1 MFVIKRNGSKEE
13 FNPKKI
19 ENAILKAFAAQNY
32 SVADWE
38 KKYIEAFCDRLK
50 RDNNLT
56 SVENIQDSVER
67 FLMSQPTLPHWQEVA
82 KAYILYRERH
92 NESRFVRSRIDYIDA
107 YSSSGDNASTA
118 SETDANANVSMK
130 NVANL
135 EGEVYKKSN
144 RVIQRQRMKD
154 KLKELFPE
162 VAKQYERDLEN
173 HIIYVHDEASSPVP
187 KKYCLAASLYPLM
200 TEGVGN
206 IDSVTPTPPND
217 IQSFSGQVTNLTF
230 LLSSQAKGAVAL
242 GEYIVALNYY
252 VIAEFGPKWYEKL
265 NVVITNENALKKY
278 TVKSYIRKG
287 MKQFI
292 YGVSQPAG
300 NRSYNSPFSNISY
313 YDKTYFHAL
322 FDEFFYPDGTQPE
335 WEAIDTLQRIFM
347 ELHRE
352 LRLIKPLTFP
362 VTTMAMVHDGTDVID
377 KEYKELCAEE
387 WAKGGSFFC
396 YLSDNPSSLASCCF
410 SKDTKVLWKNSYDGV
425 KCSTFEELHNL
436 KWEPY
441 KKNMKVYHNGAWLPA
456 KTIKLPNRKMYKV
469 RTQNNKEF
477 IMSDNHINLT
487 FRGEVHTSEL
497 STEDY
502 LMFNTKPLEAV
513 KECDEHLTYE
523 QGLLVGMF
531 IGDGTYGNY
540 ICEDGAV
547 HDILLSLNEEK
558 YNKALPYLTK
568 LCEVRLHTPHNNVY
582 PVRLYSKE
590 LVAFL
595 MEWTGNK
602 PKETY
607 SYNKNLNINCVLQSK
622 EFRKGILDGWYLTDG
637 GNSNRCYTTSK
648 NLVDSMEILLTS
660 LGKQCVID
668 ITDRT
673 DETVAIRGEEY
684 NRNYPLYCVRWY
696 SDTNARVRPESG
708 FKWKNNS
715 IYWKISSIEEVEY
728 TDDIYCF
735 EMRNQDEPYFTLP
748 SGLITHNCRVL
759 NEITDNTFSS
769 INGLQ
774 GIMTGSCN
782 VITLNINRIVQD
794 WARQKV
800 KTVEDNNGI
809 LDSTIN
815 VPGLTGLKEYLISI
829 LERVY
834 KYHIAY
840 KTILYEL
847 EDKGMFADSNAGYIY
862 LKKLYS
868 TIGLIGYCEAAQFL
882 QMKISNN
889 EEYKDFL
896 KLIFGT
902 VKEQNKLHS
911 IHDKKR
917 PFLFNSEAIP
927 GENLAVKL
935 YEWDKKDGYTVP
947 KDQNLYSSYFFL
959 QWDKDIPVLDKLRLH
974 GKYINSACDG
984 GQACHIHL
992 NEHLSKEQYSKI
1004 IDFCIKEG
1012 VNYFTFNI
1020 PVSECKDCGHVVNA
1034 PIKTC
1039 PKCGSDKIDWWIR
1052 IIGFLRPISTW
1063 AAPRQIESQKRV
1075 YSNGKTELKEL

>member
-1 MFVIKRNGSKEE
+1 MFVIKRDGSKEE
-13 FNPKKI
+13 FNAEKI
-19 ENAILKAFAAQNY
+19 ESAILKAFKACDIHVGKVDKHKIQ
-32 SVADWE
+32 
-38 KKYIEAFCDRLK
+38 KFCEDLGELK
-50 RDNNLT
+50 DEEIT
-56 SVENIQDSVER
+56 VEEIQDQVEKYLCKR
-67 FLMSQPTLPHWQEVA
+67 CFPVG
-82 KAYILYRERH
+82 KAYMLYREQH
-92 NESRFVRSRIDYIDA
+92 NESRFVRSRIDYINK

-154 KLKELFPE
+154 KLKELYPE
-162 VAKQYERDLEN
+162 LAKQYEKDLEN

-200 TEGVGN
+200 SEGVGN
-206 IDSVTPTPPND
+206 VDGVTPTPPND
-217 IQSFSGQVTNLTF
+217 IQSYSGQVTNLTF

-252 VIAEFGPKWYEKL
+252 VIAEFGPKWYDKL
-265 NVVITNENALKKY
+265 DVIISNEHALKKY

-322 FDEFFYPDGTQPE
+322 FDEFCYPDGTKPE
-335 WEAIDTLQRIFM
+335 WKAIDTLQRIFM

-362 VTTMAMVHDGTDVID
+362 VTTMAMVHDGKDVID

-396 YLSDNPSSLASCCF
+396 YLSDNPSSLASCC
-410 SKDTKVLWKNSYDGV
+410 
-425 KCSTFEELHNL
+425 
-436 KWEPY
+436 
-441 KKNMKVYHNGAWLPA
+441 
-456 KTIKLPNRKMYKV
+456 
-469 RTQNNKEF
+469 
-477 IMSDNHINLT
+477 
-487 FRGEVHTSEL
+487 
-497 STEDY
+497 
-502 LMFNTKPLEAV
+502 
-513 KECDEHLTYE
+513 
-523 QGLLVGMF
+523 
-531 IGDGTYGNY
+531 
-540 ICEDGAV
+540 
-547 HDILLSLNEEK
+547 
-558 YNKALPYLTK
+558 
-568 LCEVRLHTPHNNVY
+568 
-582 PVRLYSKE
+582 
-590 LVAFL
+590 
-595 MEWTGNK
+595 
-602 PKETY
+602 
-607 SYNKNLNINCVLQSK
+607 
-622 EFRKGILDGWYLTDG
+622 
-637 GNSNRCYTTSK
+637 
-648 NLVDSMEILLTS
+648 
-660 LGKQCVID
+660 
-668 ITDRT
+668 
-673 DETVAIRGEEY
+673 
-684 NRNYPLYCVRWY
+684 
-696 SDTNARVRPESG
+696 
-708 FKWKNNS
+708 
-715 IYWKISSIEEVEY
+715 
-728 TDDIYCF
+728 
-735 EMRNQDEPYFTLP
+735 
-748 SGLITHNCRVL
+748 RVL

-782 VITLNINRIVQD
+782 VITLNLNRIVQD
-794 WARQKV
+794 WARQKA

-809 LDSTIN
+809 LDSTVN
-815 VPGLTGLKEYLISI
+815 MPSLTGLKEYLISI

-882 QMKISNN
+882 GMKISNN

-896 KLIFGT
+896 KFIFGT

-911 IHDKKR
+911 LHDKKR

-935 YEWDKKDGYTVP
+935 YEWDKKDGYYVP
-947 KDQNLYSSYFFL
+947 QDQNLYSSYFFL
-959 QWDKDIPVLDKLRLH
+959 QWDKEIPILDKLRLH

-992 NEHLSKEQYSKI
+992 EEHLSKEQYLKI

-1034 PIKTC
+1034 PITTC
-1039 PKCGSDKIDWWIR
+1039 PKCGSTKIDWWVR

-1063 AAPRQIESQKRV
+1063 AAPRQLESKKRV
-1075 YSNGKTELKEL
+1075 YSNGKSELKDLDNEED

>member
-1 MFVIKRNGSKEE
+1 MQVIKRSGEKEE
-13 FNPKKI
+13 FNAEKI
-19 ENAILKAFAAQNY
+19 ENA
-32 SVADWE
+32 
-38 KKYIEAFCDRLK
+38 
-50 RDNNLT
+50 
-56 SVENIQDSVER
+56 
-67 FLMSQPTLPHWQEVA
+67 VA
-82 KAYILYRERH
+82 KAFKACGKDFNDKDYDFNPSYKERFNRLWSAWLKNNFTENSEISVEEIQDFVENTLCHIDFPVGKAYMLYREQH
-92 NESRFVRSRIDYIDA
+92 NESRFVRSRIDYINK

-135 EGEVYKKSN
+135 EGEVYKRSN

-154 KLKELFPE
+154 KLNELYPE
-162 VAKQYERDLEN
+162 LAKQYEKDLEN

-200 TEGVGN
+200 SEGVGN
-206 IDSVTPTPPND
+206 VDGVTPTPPND

-252 VIAEFGPKWYEKL
+252 VIAEFGPKWYDKL
-265 NVVITNENALKKY
+265 DVVISNEHVLKKY
-278 TVKSYIRKG
+278 TVKNYIRKG

-322 FDEFFYPDGTQPE
+322 FDGFYYPDGTKPE
-335 WEAIDTLQRIFM
+335 WKAIDTLQRIFM

-362 VTTMAMVHDGTDVID
+362 VTTMAMVHDGKDVID

-396 YLSDNPSSLASCCF
+396 YLSDNPSSLASCC
-410 SKDTKVLWKNSYDGV
+410 
-425 KCSTFEELHNL
+425 
-436 KWEPY
+436 
-441 KKNMKVYHNGAWLPA
+441 
-456 KTIKLPNRKMYKV
+456 
-469 RTQNNKEF
+469 
-477 IMSDNHINLT
+477 
-487 FRGEVHTSEL
+487 
-497 STEDY
+497 
-502 LMFNTKPLEAV
+502 
-513 KECDEHLTYE
+513 
-523 QGLLVGMF
+523 
-531 IGDGTYGNY
+531 
-540 ICEDGAV
+540 
-547 HDILLSLNEEK
+547 
-558 YNKALPYLTK
+558 
-568 LCEVRLHTPHNNVY
+568 
-582 PVRLYSKE
+582 
-590 LVAFL
+590 
-595 MEWTGNK
+595 
-602 PKETY
+602 
-607 SYNKNLNINCVLQSK
+607 
-622 EFRKGILDGWYLTDG
+622 
-637 GNSNRCYTTSK
+637 
-648 NLVDSMEILLTS
+648 
-660 LGKQCVID
+660 
-668 ITDRT
+668 
-673 DETVAIRGEEY
+673 
-684 NRNYPLYCVRWY
+684 
-696 SDTNARVRPESG
+696 
-708 FKWKNNS
+708 
-715 IYWKISSIEEVEY
+715 
-728 TDDIYCF
+728 
-735 EMRNQDEPYFTLP
+735 
-748 SGLITHNCRVL
+748 RVL

-782 VITLNINRIVQD
+782 VITLNLNRIIQD
-794 WARQKV
+794 WHRQLPLIPNHKQGEPLAIKNLLAHKDIGFV
-800 KTVEDNNGI
+800 KYLKTI
-809 LDSTIN
+809 LD
-815 VPGLTGLKEYLISI
+815 
-829 LERVY
+829 RVY

-882 QMKISNN
+882 GMKISNN

-935 YEWDKKDGYTVP
+935 YEWDKKDGYYVP
-947 KDQNLYSSYFFL
+947 QDQNLYSSYFFL
-959 QWDKDIPVLDKLRLH
+959 QWDKEIPILDKLRLH

-992 NEHLSKEQYSKI
+992 EEHLSKEQYLKI

-1034 PIKTC
+1034 PITTC
-1039 PKCGSDKIDWWIR
+1039 PKCGSTKIDWWVR

-1063 AAPRQIESQKRV
+1063 AAPRQLESKKRV
-1075 YSNGKTELKEL
+1075 YSNGKSELKDL

>member
-1 MFVIKRNGSKEE
+1 MQVIKRSGEKEE
-13 FNPKKI
+13 FNAEKI
-19 ENAILKAFAAQNY
+19 ENAILKAFKACDIHVGKVDKHKIQ
-32 SVADWE
+32 
-38 KKYIEAFCDRLK
+38 KFCEDLGELK
-50 RDNNLT
+50 DEEIT
-56 SVENIQDSVER
+56 VEEIQDQVEKWLCKR
-67 FLMSQPTLPHWQEVA
+67 CFPVG
-82 KAYILYRERH
+82 KAYMLYREQH
-92 NESRFVRSRIDYIDA
+92 HESRFVRSRINYINK

-118 SETDANANVSMK
+118 SETDANANASMK

-144 RVIQRQRMKD
+144 RVIQRQRIKD
-154 KLKELFPE
+154 KLKELYPE
-162 VAKQYERDLEN
+162 LAKQYEKDLEN

-200 TEGVGN
+200 SEGVGN
-206 IDSVTPTPPND
+206 VDGVTPTPPND
-217 IQSFSGQVTNLTF
+217 IQSYSGQVTNLTF

-252 VIAEFGPKWYEKL
+252 VIAEFGPKWYDKL
-265 NVVITNENALKKY
+265 DVIISNEHALKKY
-278 TVKSYIRKG
+278 TIKSYIRKG

-322 FDEFFYPDGTQPE
+322 FDEFCYPDGTKPE
-335 WEAIDTLQRIFM
+335 WKAIDTLQRIFM

-362 VTTMAMVHDGTDVID
+362 VTTMAMVHDGKDVID

-396 YLSDNPSSLASCCF
+396 YLSDNPSSLASCC
-410 SKDTKVLWKNSYDGV
+410 
-425 KCSTFEELHNL
+425 
-436 KWEPY
+436 
-441 KKNMKVYHNGAWLPA
+441 
-456 KTIKLPNRKMYKV
+456 
-469 RTQNNKEF
+469 
-477 IMSDNHINLT
+477 
-487 FRGEVHTSEL
+487 
-497 STEDY
+497 
-502 LMFNTKPLEAV
+502 
-513 KECDEHLTYE
+513 
-523 QGLLVGMF
+523 
-531 IGDGTYGNY
+531 
-540 ICEDGAV
+540 
-547 HDILLSLNEEK
+547 
-558 YNKALPYLTK
+558 
-568 LCEVRLHTPHNNVY
+568 
-582 PVRLYSKE
+582 
-590 LVAFL
+590 
-595 MEWTGNK
+595 
-602 PKETY
+602 
-607 SYNKNLNINCVLQSK
+607 
-622 EFRKGILDGWYLTDG
+622 
-637 GNSNRCYTTSK
+637 
-648 NLVDSMEILLTS
+648 
-660 LGKQCVID
+660 
-668 ITDRT
+668 
-673 DETVAIRGEEY
+673 
-684 NRNYPLYCVRWY
+684 
-696 SDTNARVRPESG
+696 
-708 FKWKNNS
+708 
-715 IYWKISSIEEVEY
+715 
-728 TDDIYCF
+728 
-735 EMRNQDEPYFTLP
+735 
-748 SGLITHNCRVL
+748 RVL

-782 VITLNINRIVQD
+782 VITLNLNRIVQD
-794 WARQKV
+794 WY
-800 KTVEDNNGI
+800 NNLPWQHDDGCGYI
-809 LDSTIN
+809 KPKKEIGMNTKFKDIN
-815 VPGLTGLKEYLISI
+815 YREHFKNYLSSI

-882 QMKISNN
+882 GMKINNN

-935 YEWDKKDGYTVP
+935 YEWDKKDGYYVP
-947 KDQNLYSSYFFL
+947 QDQNLYSSYFFL
-959 QWDKDIPVLDKLRLH
+959 QWDKDIPILDKLRLH

-992 NEHLSKEQYSKI
+992 DEHLSKEQYLKI

-1034 PIKTC
+1034 PITTC
-1039 PKCGSDKIDWWIR
+1039 PKCGSTKIDWWIR

-1063 AAPRQIESQKRV
+1063 AAPRQLESKKRV
-1075 YSNGKTELKEL
+1075 YSHGTTELKDL

>member
-1 MFVIKRNGSKEE
+1 MSLIVKRDGSKEE
-13 FNPKKI
+13 FNSEKI
-19 ENAILKAFAAQNY
+19 EAAILKAYKACGYAPTLSN
-32 SVADWE
+32 
-38 KKYIEAFCDRLK
+38 KKEIQQFCRKLEPDKGEETTVEA
-50 RDNNLT
+50 
-56 SVENIQDSVER
+56 IQDKIEKYLCKRCFPVG
-67 FLMSQPTLPHWQEVA
+67 
-82 KAYILYRERH
+82 KAYMLYRERH
-92 NESRFVRSRIDYIDA
+92 NESRFVRSRIDYINE

-162 VAKQYERDLEN
+162 LAKQYEKDLEN

-200 TEGVGN
+200 SEGVGN
-206 IDSVTPTPPND
+206 VDGVTPTPPND

-252 VIAEFGPKWYEKL
+252 VVAEFGPQWYDKL
-265 NVVITNENALKKY
+265 DVIISNEHALKKY

-292 YGVSQPAG
+292 YGISQPAG

-322 FDEFFYPDGTQPE
+322 FNEFYYPDGTKPE
-335 WEAIDTLQRIFM
+335 WKAIDTLQRIFM

-362 VTTMAMVHDGTDVID
+362 VTTMAMVHDGKDVID

-396 YLSDNPSSLASCCF
+396 YLSDNPSSLASCC
-410 SKDTKVLWKNSYDGV
+410 
-425 KCSTFEELHNL
+425 
-436 KWEPY
+436 
-441 KKNMKVYHNGAWLPA
+441 
-456 KTIKLPNRKMYKV
+456 
-469 RTQNNKEF
+469 
-477 IMSDNHINLT
+477 
-487 FRGEVHTSEL
+487 
-497 STEDY
+497 
-502 LMFNTKPLEAV
+502 
-513 KECDEHLTYE
+513 
-523 QGLLVGMF
+523 
-531 IGDGTYGNY
+531 
-540 ICEDGAV
+540 
-547 HDILLSLNEEK
+547 
-558 YNKALPYLTK
+558 
-568 LCEVRLHTPHNNVY
+568 
-582 PVRLYSKE
+582 
-590 LVAFL
+590 
-595 MEWTGNK
+595 
-602 PKETY
+602 
-607 SYNKNLNINCVLQSK
+607 
-622 EFRKGILDGWYLTDG
+622 
-637 GNSNRCYTTSK
+637 
-648 NLVDSMEILLTS
+648 
-660 LGKQCVID
+660 
-668 ITDRT
+668 
-673 DETVAIRGEEY
+673 
-684 NRNYPLYCVRWY
+684 
-696 SDTNARVRPESG
+696 
-708 FKWKNNS
+708 
-715 IYWKISSIEEVEY
+715 
-728 TDDIYCF
+728 
-735 EMRNQDEPYFTLP
+735 
-748 SGLITHNCRVL
+748 RVL

-782 VITLNINRIVQD
+782 VITLNLNRIVQD
-794 WARQKV
+794 WCKSIGGV
-800 KTVEDNNGI
+800 PIVDNQH
-809 LDSTIN
+809 DS
-815 VPGLTGLKEYLISI
+815 LKFYLINI

-882 QMKISNN
+882 GMKISNN

-911 IHDKKR
+911 IRNKKR

-927 GENLAVKL
+927 GENLAVKF
-935 YEWDKKDGYTVP
+935 YEWDKNDGYIVP

-974 GKYINSACDG
+974 GKYINSTCDG

-992 NEHLSKEQYSKI
+992 DEHFSKEQYNKI

-1034 PIKTC
+1034 PITTC
-1039 PKCGSDKIDWWIR
+1039 PKCGSAKIDWWVR

-1063 AAPRQIESQKRV
+1063 AAPRQLESKKRV
-1075 YSNGKTELKEL
+1075 YSNGKLELKDLEYA

>member
-1 MFVIKRNGSKEE
+1 MVLKRDNSKEE
-13 FNPKKI
+13 FNSQKI
-19 ENAILKAFAAQNY
+19 KNAILKAFRACFISPTEDEIRQIDAFCKDMEEVAQNY
-32 SVADWE
+32 SVE
-38 KKYIEAFCDRLK
+38 Q
-50 RDNNLT
+50 
-56 SVENIQDSVER
+56 IQDAVEH
-67 FLMSQPTLPHWQEVA
+67 FLMNGNYRWFPIG
-82 KAYILYRERH
+82 KAYMLYRERH
-92 NESRFVRSRIDYIDA
+92 NESRFVRSRIDYINE

-154 KLKELFPE
+154 KLKELYPE
-162 VAKQYERDLEN
+162 LAKQYEKDLEN

-200 TEGVGN
+200 SEGVGN
-206 IDSVTPTPPND
+206 VDGVTPNPPND

-252 VIAEFGPKWYEKL
+252 VVAEFGPKWYDKL
-265 NVVITNENALKKY
+265 DVIISNEHALKKY

-292 YGVSQPAG
+292 YGISQPAG

-322 FDEFFYPDGTQPE
+322 FDEFYYPDGTKPE
-335 WEAIDTLQRIFM
+335 WKAIDTLQRIFM

-362 VTTMAMVHDGTDVID
+362 VTTMAMVHDGKDVID

-396 YLSDNPSSLASCCF
+396 YLSDNPSSLASCC
-410 SKDTKVLWKNSYDGV
+410 
-425 KCSTFEELHNL
+425 
-436 KWEPY
+436 
-441 KKNMKVYHNGAWLPA
+441 
-456 KTIKLPNRKMYKV
+456 
-469 RTQNNKEF
+469 
-477 IMSDNHINLT
+477 
-487 FRGEVHTSEL
+487 
-497 STEDY
+497 
-502 LMFNTKPLEAV
+502 
-513 KECDEHLTYE
+513 
-523 QGLLVGMF
+523 
-531 IGDGTYGNY
+531 
-540 ICEDGAV
+540 
-547 HDILLSLNEEK
+547 
-558 YNKALPYLTK
+558 
-568 LCEVRLHTPHNNVY
+568 
-582 PVRLYSKE
+582 
-590 LVAFL
+590 
-595 MEWTGNK
+595 
-602 PKETY
+602 
-607 SYNKNLNINCVLQSK
+607 
-622 EFRKGILDGWYLTDG
+622 
-637 GNSNRCYTTSK
+637 
-648 NLVDSMEILLTS
+648 
-660 LGKQCVID
+660 
-668 ITDRT
+668 
-673 DETVAIRGEEY
+673 
-684 NRNYPLYCVRWY
+684 
-696 SDTNARVRPESG
+696 
-708 FKWKNNS
+708 
-715 IYWKISSIEEVEY
+715 
-728 TDDIYCF
+728 
-735 EMRNQDEPYFTLP
+735 
-748 SGLITHNCRVL
+748 RVL

-774 GIMTGSCN
+774 GVMTGSCN
-782 VITLNINRIVQD
+782 VITLNLNRIVQD
-794 WARQKV
+794 WHRQLSPVSGLAIKDLLNHESIGFA
-800 KTVEDNNGI
+800 KYLKDI
-809 LDSTIN
+809 LD
-815 VPGLTGLKEYLISI
+815 
-829 LERVY
+829 RVY

-882 QMKISNN
+882 GMKISNN

-911 IHDKKR
+911 IHNKKR

-935 YEWDKKDGYTVP
+935 YEWDKKDGYYVP
-947 KDQNLYSSYFFL
+947 ENQNLYSSYFFL
-959 QWDKDIPVLDKLRLH
+959 QWDKEIPILDKLRLH

-992 NEHLSKEQYSKI
+992 DEHLSKEQYLKI

-1020 PVSECKDCGHVVNA
+1020 PVSECKECGHVVNA
-1034 PIKTC
+1034 PIATC
-1039 PKCGSDKIDWWIR
+1039 PKCGSTKIDWWVR

-1063 AAPRQIESQKRV
+1063 AAPRQQESKLRV
-1075 YSNGKTELKEL
+1075 YADGKSELKDL

>member
-1 MFVIKRNGSKEE
+1 MFVIKRSGEKEE
-13 FNPKKI
+13 FNAEKI
-19 ENAILKAFAAQNY
+19 ENAIAKAFNAVKQPL
-32 SVADWE
+32 SKKE
-38 KKYIEAFCDRLK
+38 KEKIQSFCKDLEVEEVE
-50 RDNNLT
+50 T
-56 SVENIQDSVER
+56 TVENIQDAVEQ
-67 FLMSQPTLPHWQEVA
+67 FLMSNNNWFYVG
-82 KAYILYRERH
+82 KAYMLYREQH
-92 NESRFVRSRIDYIDA
+92 KESRFVRSRIDYINQ

-154 KLKELFPE
+154 KLKELYPE
-162 VAKQYERDLEN
+162 LTKQYEKDLEN

-206 IDSVTPTPPND
+206 VDGVTPTPPND

-242 GEYIVALNYY
+242 GEYIIALNYY
-252 VIAEFGPKWYEKL
+252 VVAEFGPKWYDKL
-265 NVVITNENALKKY
+265 DVIISNEHALKKY

-292 YGVSQPAG
+292 YGISQPAG

-335 WEAIDTLQRIFM
+335 WKAIDTLQRIFM

-396 YLSDNPSSLASCCF
+396 YLSDNPSSLASCC
-410 SKDTKVLWKNSYDGV
+410 
-425 KCSTFEELHNL
+425 
-436 KWEPY
+436 
-441 KKNMKVYHNGAWLPA
+441 
-456 KTIKLPNRKMYKV
+456 
-469 RTQNNKEF
+469 
-477 IMSDNHINLT
+477 
-487 FRGEVHTSEL
+487 
-497 STEDY
+497 
-502 LMFNTKPLEAV
+502 
-513 KECDEHLTYE
+513 
-523 QGLLVGMF
+523 
-531 IGDGTYGNY
+531 
-540 ICEDGAV
+540 
-547 HDILLSLNEEK
+547 
-558 YNKALPYLTK
+558 
-568 LCEVRLHTPHNNVY
+568 
-582 PVRLYSKE
+582 
-590 LVAFL
+590 
-595 MEWTGNK
+595 
-602 PKETY
+602 
-607 SYNKNLNINCVLQSK
+607 
-622 EFRKGILDGWYLTDG
+622 
-637 GNSNRCYTTSK
+637 
-648 NLVDSMEILLTS
+648 
-660 LGKQCVID
+660 
-668 ITDRT
+668 
-673 DETVAIRGEEY
+673 
-684 NRNYPLYCVRWY
+684 
-696 SDTNARVRPESG
+696 
-708 FKWKNNS
+708 
-715 IYWKISSIEEVEY
+715 
-728 TDDIYCF
+728 
-735 EMRNQDEPYFTLP
+735 
-748 SGLITHNCRVL
+748 RVL

-774 GIMTGSCN
+774 GVMTGSCN

-794 WARQKV
+794 WAKQKA

-809 LDSTIN
+809 LDSSVN

-868 TIGLIGYCEAAQFL
+868 TVGLIGYCEAAQFL
-882 QMKISNN
+882 GLKINNN
-889 EEYKDFL
+889 EEYKEFL

-911 IHDKKR
+911 IRDKKR
-917 PFLFNSEAIP
+917 PFLFNSEAVP

-935 YEWDKKDGYTVP
+935 YEWDKRDGYFVP
-947 KDQNLYSSYFFL
+947 DDQNLYSSYFFL
-959 QWDKDIPVLDKLRLH
+959 QWDKEIPVLDKLRLH

-992 NEHLSKEQYSKI
+992 EEHLSKEQYLKI

-1020 PVSECKDCGHVVNA
+1020 PVSECKNCGHVVNA
-1034 PIKTC
+1034 PITTC
-1039 PKCGSDKIDWWIR
+1039 PKCGSTKIDWWVR

-1063 AAPRQIESQKRV
+1063 AAPRQIESKRRV
-1075 YSNGKTELKEL
+1075 YADGKSELKDF

>member
-1 MFVIKRNGSKEE
+1 MFVIKRDGSKEE
-13 FNPKKI
+13 FDPKKI
-19 ENAILKAFAAQNY
+19 ENAILKAFKACNK
-32 SVADWE
+32 SLSFE
-38 KKYIEAFCDRLK
+38 EAKSISEWCK
-50 RDNNLT
+50 
-56 SVENIQDSVER
+56 SQEHGEYEEVENIQNAVEHI
-67 FLMSQPTLPHWQEVA
+67 LMSKPEWFEVG

-396 YLSDNPSSLASCCF
+396 YLSDNPSSLASCC
-410 SKDTKVLWKNSYDGV
+410 
-425 KCSTFEELHNL
+425 
-436 KWEPY
+436 
-441 KKNMKVYHNGAWLPA
+441 
-456 KTIKLPNRKMYKV
+456 
-469 RTQNNKEF
+469 
-477 IMSDNHINLT
+477 
-487 FRGEVHTSEL
+487 
-497 STEDY
+497 
-502 LMFNTKPLEAV
+502 
-513 KECDEHLTYE
+513 
-523 QGLLVGMF
+523 
-531 IGDGTYGNY
+531 
-540 ICEDGAV
+540 
-547 HDILLSLNEEK
+547 
-558 YNKALPYLTK
+558 
-568 LCEVRLHTPHNNVY
+568 
-582 PVRLYSKE
+582 
-590 LVAFL
+590 
-595 MEWTGNK
+595 
-602 PKETY
+602 
-607 SYNKNLNINCVLQSK
+607 
-622 EFRKGILDGWYLTDG
+622 
-637 GNSNRCYTTSK
+637 
-648 NLVDSMEILLTS
+648 
-660 LGKQCVID
+660 
-668 ITDRT
+668 
-673 DETVAIRGEEY
+673 
-684 NRNYPLYCVRWY
+684 
-696 SDTNARVRPESG
+696 
-708 FKWKNNS
+708 
-715 IYWKISSIEEVEY
+715 
-728 TDDIYCF
+728 
-735 EMRNQDEPYFTLP
+735 
-748 SGLITHNCRVL
+748 RVL

-774 GIMTGSCN
+774 GVMTGSCN
-782 VITLNINRIVQD
+782 VITLNLNRIVQD
-794 WARQKV
+794 WYRK
-800 KTVEDNNGI
+800 E
-809 LDSTIN
+809 
-815 VPGLTGLKEYLISI
+815 TGLKGLVEVKKYSDNESLKNYLESI

-834 KYHIAY
+834 KYHVAY

-868 TIGLIGYCEAAQFL
+868 TIGLIGYCEAAKFL
-882 QMKISNN
+882 GMKINNN

-896 KLIFGT
+896 KFIFGT

-935 YEWDKKDGYTVP
+935 YEWDKKNGYYVP
-947 KDQNLYSSYFFL
+947 QDQNLYSSYFFL

-992 NEHLSKEQYSKI
+992 SEHLSKEQYLKI